1 MRVLT
6 TITFIALCFT
16 QAIAQE
22 FPVPVPINDEL
33 MYSRMQ
39 SRLKGLIR
47 TVLTVEKSDE
57 GGYARTLSTA
67 TRGFDI
73 EGAAI
78 EDLYHYADIEL
89 HTGKLV
95 RLDYS
100 TIFSYDSKHRLS
112 RISEYDPDGSL
123 RYRRV
128 FSYDEKGRP
137 SEQTHYEGETKPI
150 GKQGYLYDIEKRTTT
165 VTYGTSKTVFFY
177 NDKGWWTKRIVYKS
191 DGSIEDNT
199 TFEHDDIG
207 NVIKETK
214 YDQSGNYLYS
224 HLFKYSFD
232 KFGNW
237 VEKQTTYTELGKDGK
252 VVSRPDVVVYRVITY
267 FSR

>member
-6 TITFIALCFT
+6 TITFISVCFT

-22 FPVPVPINDEL
+22 FPVPVPISDEL
-33 MYSRMQ
+33 MYSRVQ
-39 SRLKGLIR
+39 SRLKGRVR
-47 TVLTVEKSDE
+47 TVLTVVKRDE
-57 GGYARTLSTA
+57 GGYARTFSTA
-67 TRGFDI
+67 TRSFDI

-78 EDLYHYADIEL
+78 EDLYHNADIEL
-89 HTGKLV
+89 HSRKLV
-95 RLDYS
+95 RLDHS
-100 TIFSYDSKHRLS
+100 TIYSYDRKRRLS

-137 SEQTHYEGETKPI
+137 SEQAHYDGETRLI
-150 GKQGYLYDIEKRTTT
+150 AKQGYLYDLEKRTTI
-165 VTYGTSKTVFFY
+165 VTYGTSRTVFFY
-177 NDKGWWTKRIVYKS
+177 NDKGWWTKRIVYLS
-191 DGSIEDNT
+191 NGSIEDNT
-199 TFEHDDIG
+199 TFEHDDNG

-214 YDQSGNYLYS
+214 YDQSGNYLYA

-252 VVSRPDVVVYRVITY
+252 TVSRPDMVVYRVIT
-267 FSR
+267 